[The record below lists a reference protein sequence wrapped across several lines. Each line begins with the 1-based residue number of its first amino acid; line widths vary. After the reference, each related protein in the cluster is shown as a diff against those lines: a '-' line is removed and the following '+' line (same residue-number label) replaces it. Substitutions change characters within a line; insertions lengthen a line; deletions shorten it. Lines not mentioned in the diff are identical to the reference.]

1 MLFFKMF
8 WERVFFKCNPQNY
21 LLGCDSFLVIF
32 WSCSYRSKRTRMK
45 KMDPTTSTTQTVC
58 SIILL
63 VGPYLPST
71 VHHFIIELSD
81 DFFKTFHIFNNELSE
96 DYSRNVSADAGA
108 TACVTQTQL
117 RLPRPVL
124 RAAEATGAP
133 PSAWTPRTPLLLL
146 SRALGGC

>member
-1 MLFFKMF
+1 
-8 WERVFFKCNPQNY
+8 
-21 LLGCDSFLVIF
+21 
-32 WSCSYRSKRTRMK
+32 MK
-45 KMDPTTSTTQTVC
+45 KRALRHLLLKHYVPLFSLAPTY
-58 SIILL
+58 L
-63 VGPYLPST
+63 VLY
-71 VHHFIIELSD
+71 IIELSD

-108 TACVTQTQL
+108 PACVTQTQL
-117 RLPRPVL
+117 QLPPPPVL